1 MKKFLAVAMSVAMV
15 FGVAACSSS
24 DKTTDTKNE
33 ETTTDGEGNRYRRW
47 SSQNGNKCRL
57 PSLRVL

>member
-33 ETTTDGEGNRYRRW
+33 KTTTEGEATDAEG
-47 SSQNGNKCRL
+47 GV
-57 PSLRVL
+57 LRMGTSADFPPF

>member
-24 DKTTDTKNE
+24 DKTTDTKDRNV
-33 ETTTDGEGNRYRRW
+33 D
-47 SSQNGNKCRL
+47 
-57 PSLRVL
+57 

>member
-33 ETTTDGEGNRYRRW
+33 ETT
-47 SSQNGNKCRL
+47 QNGNKCRL